1 METSTRLPAHHEQ
14 HHLHAPSPSF
24 IGAAVAAVCVA
35 ELAAKALNRFLDEDI
50 VPMPSRSI
58 GRLSW
63 VRVASGS
70 GRFAARAAMW
80 TTLAAGAVVIQGRA
94 AAKRSNAADRN
105 VGQNGRAASMKP

>member
-1 METSTRLPAHHEQ
+1 METSARLPTHHEQ

-58 GRLSW
+58 SRLSW

-80 TTLAAGAVVIQGRA
+80 TALAAGAVAVQAKA
-94 AAKRSNAADRN
+94 AGKRSNSTGTN
-105 VGQNGRAASMKP
+105 NSGRS